1 MTSMRMRLLFSL
13 SFVHVLVRY
22 IGGEGRG
29 GGVRGEWGGVMTSMR
44 MRLLFS
50 PSFAGAVHC
59 GSSQKRPVQ
68 LDSPRTN
75 AHLEANQTNCSC
87 SHVQMTMLLMLLMPR
102 SFFDQ
107 VTIVLAADDHEY
119 DSVVRLRPCCKVTFE
134 MLPVALSTRVC
145 RFLLLHFGNVRHAK
159 STSFL
164 KLSRQ
169 KLQNLP

>member
-22 IGGEGRG
+22 IGGEGG
-29 GGVRGEWGGVMTSMR
+29 GRDDVHANATFVFSFLCSRAGV
-44 MRLLFS
+44 
-50 PSFAGAVHC
+50 VHC

-87 SHVQMTMLLMLLMPR
+87 SHVQKTMLLMLLMPR

-107 VTIVLAADDHEY
+107 AAIVLAADDHEY
-119 DSVVRLRPCCKVTFE
+119 GSVVRLWPCCNVTIE
-134 MLPVALSTRVC
+134 TLPVALSTRAC

-159 STSFL
+159 STSF
-164 KLSRQ
+164 
-169 KLQNLP
+169 